1 MPPRAWRVR
10 IEDILEAM
18 DNINLFVAGLDYQ
31 AFRAD
36 RKTVNAV
43 ERNLEI
49 IGEAAATSSFLNV
62 PWFQSARR
70 RATSVP

>member
-1 MPPRAWRVR
+1 MPPRTWRVR

-18 DNINLFVAGLDYQ
+18 DNINLFVAGLDYE

-43 ERNLEI
+43 ERNPEI
-49 IGEAAATSSFLNV
+49 IGEAAGSLPDGFLARWPEV
-62 PWFQSARR
+62 PW
-70 RATSVP
+70 